1 MSLIQEAL
9 QKMPHRPAATKHFLT
24 LTLDSL
30 RSSGLLAPTSQEK
43 LISRQYQQIKR
54 PLIANARSRGAASV
68 PNAHLIMVASAL
80 QGEGKTFS
88 SINLALSLAL
98 EKDADVLLVD
108 ADVPKPQLS
117 KLLGVADRPGLLD
130 VLQGDSLDVESLILS
145 TTITGLSF
153 LPAGQAAENPTEL
166 LTSWRMRHTLARI
179 SPPGRNRIVL
189 FDSPPVLLTSEAQ
202 VLADRVGQVVLI
214 VQASVTPQQAVLNAI
229 SHLRGKW
236 IGLVLN
242 QCQLRKSGYY
252 GYGGY
257 EGVAGAGG

>member
-1 MSLIQEAL
+1 MSLIEEVL
-9 QKMPHRPAATKHFLT
+9 QKMPRWPATTKHVLT
-24 LTLDSL
+24 LTRDTL
-30 RSSGLLAPTSQEK
+30 RSSGLLAPAPQEK

-68 PNAHLIMVASAL
+68 PNAQLIMVASAL

-98 EKDADVLLVD
+98 EKDTEVLLVD
-108 ADVPKPQLS
+108 ADVPNPQLS

-130 VLQGDSLDVESLILS
+130 VLQSDSLDVESFILS
-145 TTITGLSF
+145 TTISGLSF

-166 LTSWRMRHTLARI
+166 LTSSRMQQTLARI

-189 FDSPPVLLTSEAQ
+189 FDSPPVLLTSEAHAL
-202 VLADRVGQVVLI
+202 VDRVGQVVLI
-214 VQASVTPQQAVLNAI
+214 VQACVTPQQSVLNAI
-229 SHLRGKW
+229 SHLRGRW

-242 QCQLRKSGYY
+242 QCQRQESSSYY
-252 GYGGY
+252 GYGY
-257 EGVAGAGG
+257 GVAGGGR